1 MNWRIFKMLKIEI
14 ETGNSATNNDYDLS
28 VLLKTIAKRIENSDY
43 IEDSN
48 NSIMDYNGN
57 KVGFFKVEY

>member
-1 MNWRIFKMLKIEI
+1 MLKIEI

-28 VLLKTIAKRIENSDY
+28 MILKTIAKRIENSDY

>member
-1 MNWRIFKMLKIEI
+1 MLKIEI
-14 ETGNSATNNDYDLS
+14 ETGNSAVDNDYDLS
-28 VLLKTIAKRIENSDY
+28 TLLKAIAKRIENSDY

-57 KVGFFKVEY
+57 EVGLFKVEY

>member
-1 MNWRIFKMLKIEI
+1 MLKIEI

>member
-1 MNWRIFKMLKIEI
+1 MLKIEI

-28 VLLKTIAKRIENSDY
+28 VLLKTIAKRIEDGNY
-43 IEDSN
+43 IEGSN
-48 NSIMDYNGN
+48 NSIMDSNGN